1 MNDLPLVSSCGL
13 SVHWLLAV
21 GGAQR
26 KATETVFR
34 RVRVNL
40 SLTLSCYPRTP
51 LRLEFCR

>member
-1 MNDLPLVSSCGL
+1 MTFPL
-13 SVHWLLAV
+13 SVRAAFRFTGFLQW